1 MSDGV
6 RIVTPRG
13 TLLTNENGRAI
24 IQWNGGARRITQ
36 RYSAIQ
42 KFIDNTVVRHMNPY
56 VPMRTGILAKSVIL
70 GSRMGSG
77 ELVYIAPYSRK
88 VYLGE
93 KKDGTK
99 MKFSKSRHPK
109 ATEKW
114 AEHMKAARMQQIE
127 REVQAYVRRL
137 MP

>member
-6 RIVTPRG
+6 QIVTSRG
-13 TLLTNENGRAI
+13 TLFTNAHGDAVIEWSDGS
-24 IQWNGGARRITQ
+24 RRMER

-42 KFIDNTVVRHMNPY
+42 KFIDNTVVRHMETY
-56 VPMRTGILAKSVIL
+56 VPMRTGILAKSVVL

>member
-6 RIVTPRG
+6 RIVTGRG
-13 TLLTNENGRAI
+13 TLFINERGNAVI
-24 IQWNGGARRITQ
+24 EWNGGAQRMERR
-36 RYSAIQ
+36 YNSIQ
-42 KFIDNTVVRHMNPY
+42 KFIDNTVVRHMDPY

-114 AEHMKAARMQQIE
+114 AEHMKAARMPQIE
-127 REVQAYVRRL
+127 REVQAYVGRL

>member
-6 RIVTPRG
+6 RIVTSRG
-13 TLLTNENGRAI
+13 TLLTNERGNAVIEWR
-24 IQWNGGARRITQ
+24 GGAQRMNQ

-56 VPMRTGILAKSVIL
+56 VPMRTGILAKSVVL

-77 ELVYIAPYSRK
+77 ELVYVAPYSRK
-88 VYLGE
+88 VYYNE
-93 KKDGTK
+93 N
-99 MKFSKSRHPK
+99 MRFSKSRHRK
-109 ATEKW
+109 ATAKW
-114 AEHMKAARMQQIE
+114 FERMKAECKAQIE
-127 REVQAYVRRL
+127 REVQDYARRL

>member
-6 RIVTPRG
+6 RIITSRG
-13 TLLTNENGRAI
+13 TLLTN
-24 IQWNGGARRITQ
+24 ARGDAVIEWRDGVRRMER
-36 RYSAIQ
+36 RYNSIQ

-56 VPMRTGILAKSVIL
+56 VPMKTGILAKSVIL

-99 MKFSKSRHPK
+99 MKFSKSRHRL
-109 ATEKW
+109 AQARWVEG
-114 AEHMKAARMQQIE
+114 MKAARMPQIE
-127 REVQAYVRRL
+127 REVRDYSRRL

>member
-13 TLLTNENGRAI
+13 TLLTNARGNAI
-24 IQWNGGARRITQ
+24 IQWNGGAQRMKQ

-42 KFIDNTVVRHMNPY
+42 KYIDSTVIRHMNPY
-56 VPMRTGILAKSVIL
+56 IPMRTGILAKSVVL
-70 GSRMGSG
+70 GSRIGSG
-77 ELVYIAPYSRK
+77 ELIFVAPYSRR

-93 KKDGTK
+93 RKDGTK
-99 MKFSKSRHPK
+99 MTFSKSRHKK
-109 ATEKW
+109 AT
-114 AEHMKAARMQQIE
+114 AEWFEQMKAERKAQIE
-127 REVQAYVRRL
+127 REVQDYARRL

>member
-1 MSDGV
+1 MSDGI

-56 VPMRTGILAKSVIL
+56 IPMRTGILAKSVVL

-77 ELVYIAPYSRK
+77 ELIFVAPYSRR
-88 VYLGE
+88 VYFGE

-99 MKFSKSRHPK
+99 MTFSKSRHRK
-109 ATEKW
+109 ATAKW
-114 AEHMKAARMQQIE
+114 FEQMKAERKAQIE
-127 REVQAYVRRL
+127 REVQDYARRL
-137 MP
+137 TQ

>member
-77 ELVYIAPYSRK
+77 ELIYVAPYSRR
-88 VYLGE
+88 VYYNE
-93 KKDGTK
+93 N
-99 MKFSKSRHPK
+99 MRFSKSRHKK
-109 ATEKW
+109 ATAKW
-114 AEHMKAARMQQIE
+114 FERMKAERKAQIE
-127 REVQAYVRRL
+127 REVQDYARRL

>member
-24 IQWNGGARRITQ
+24 IQWNG
-36 RYSAIQ
+36 AIQ

-77 ELVYIAPYSRK
+77 ELIYVAPYSRR
-88 VYLGE
+88 VYYNE
-93 KKDGTK
+93 N
-99 MKFSKSRHPK
+99 MRFSKSRHKK
-109 ATEKW
+109 ATAKW
-114 AEHMKAARMQQIE
+114 FERMKAERKAQIE
-127 REVQAYVRRL
+127 REVQDYARRL

>member
-6 RIVTPRG
+6 RIVTSRG
-13 TLLTNENGRAI
+13 TLFTNAHGDAVIE
-24 IQWNGGARRITQ
+24 WNGGARRMER
-36 RYSAIQ
+36 RYSSIQ

-56 VPMRTGILAKSVIL
+56 VPMRNGILAKSVIL

-114 AEHMKAARMQQIE
+114 AEHMKAARMPQIE
-127 REVQAYVRRL
+127 REVRDYSRRL

>member
-6 RIVTPRG
+6 RIVTSRG
-13 TLLTNENGRAI
+13 TLLTNERGNAVIEWR
-24 IQWNGGARRITQ
+24 GGAQRMNQ

-42 KFIDNTVVRHMNPY
+42 KFIENPVVRHMDPY
-56 VPMRTGILAKSVIL
+56 VPMRTGILAKSVVL

-114 AEHMKAARMQQIE
+114 AEHMKAARMPQIE
-127 REVQAYVRRL
+127 REVQAYVGRL

>member
-13 TLLTNENGRAI
+13 TLLTNARGNAVIE
-24 IQWNGGARRITQ
+24 WNGGARRITQ

-56 VPMRTGILAKSVIL
+56 VPMRTGILAKSVVL

-77 ELVYIAPYSRK
+77 ELIFVAPYSRR
-88 VYLGE
+88 VYYGE
-93 KKDGTK
+93 NLR
-99 MKFSKSRHPK
+99 FSKSRHKK
-109 ATEKW
+109 ATAKW
-114 AEHMKAARMQQIE
+114 FEQMKAERKSQIE
-127 REVQAYVRRL
+127 REVRDYARRL
-137 MP
+137 TQ

>member
-6 RIVTPRG
+6 RIVTSRG
-13 TLLTNENGRAI
+13 TLFTNAHGDAVIE
-24 IQWNGGARRITQ
+24 WNGGAQRMER
-36 RYSAIQ
+36 RYSSIQ
-42 KFIDNTVVRHMNPY
+42 RVSDNTVVQHMDPY
-56 VPMRTGILAKSVIL
+56 VPMRTSILAKSVVL

-114 AEHMKAARMQQIE
+114 AEHMKAARMPQIE

>member
-6 RIVTPRG
+6 RIITSRG
-13 TLLTNENGRAI
+13 TLLTN
-24 IQWNGGARRITQ
+24 ARGDAVIEWRDGVRRMEQ
-36 RYSAIQ
+36 RYNSIQ

-77 ELVYIAPYSRK
+77 ELVFVAPYSRRAYYS
-88 VYLGE
+88 VN
-93 KKDGTK
+93 
-99 MKFSKSRHPK
+99 MRFSKSRHRL
-109 ATEKW
+109 AQAKW
-114 AEHMKAARMQQIE
+114 AEGMKAARMPQIE
-127 REVQAYVRRL
+127 REVRDYSRRL

>member
-6 RIVTPRG
+6 RIITSRG
-13 TLLTNENGRAI
+13 TLLTNAHGDAVIEWRDGV
-24 IQWNGGARRITQ
+24 RRMER
-36 RYSAIQ
+36 RYNSIQ
-42 KFIDNTVVRHMNPY
+42 KFIDNTVVRHLNPY
-56 VPMRTGILAKSVIL
+56 TPMRNGILAKSVIL

-88 VYLGE
+88 VYRGV

-114 AEHMKAARMQQIE
+114 AEHMKAERMPQIE
-127 REVQAYVRRL
+127 REVRAYAGRL